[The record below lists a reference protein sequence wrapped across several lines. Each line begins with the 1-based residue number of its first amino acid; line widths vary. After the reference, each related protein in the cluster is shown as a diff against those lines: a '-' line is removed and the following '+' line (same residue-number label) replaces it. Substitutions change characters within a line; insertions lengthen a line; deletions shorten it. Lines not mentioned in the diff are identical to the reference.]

1 MEEGTFCNLCRVAEY
16 VEKKSGVNMEHF
28 RTSLQF
34 VKLWAKNKG
43 IYTNKMGFLGGIS
56 WAIMTAKICQVL
68 FLYFRCTPINV
79 PLIF

>member
-1 MEEGTFCNLCRVAEY
+1 
-16 VEKKSGVNMEHF
+16 MEHF

-56 WAIMTAKICQVL
+56 WAIMTAKICQVQN
-68 FLYFRCTPINV
+68 FYFRCTQINV